1 MGKKTKIIHID
12 QMLCAE
18 LDKIVKAGDK
28 LAEAAHFVQS
38 NYDGIHRLRIA
49 LSDWYKTRA
58 NENGRG

>member
-38 NYDGIHRLRIA
+38 NYDGIHRTSVWVVFARLKI
-49 LSDWYKTRA
+49 DEY
-58 NENGRG
+58 EEM